1 MTRRERIA
9 RKIEKRTDW
18 AESRTQE
25 SARRFDT
32 AHNAVAGIPPG
43 QPILVGHHSER
54 HHRAD
59 LDRHDRNM
67 RAAFES
73 QDTAQHH
80 KSVAVSLQ
88 RALDTS
94 IFSDD
99 RDAVQALEARIAER
113 EAESERMRF
122 VNKAH
127 AKYLKTGKLDAALT
141 PAEIVRIQNYKPA
154 YSWEP
159 HPHAPFELS
168 NLRGRITA
176 DKKRLE
182 VIKLRKARTER
193 ADKAGGVVIE
203 KSRDGARC
211 QVTFAEKP
219 AREILNELRGAD
231 FHFSGGS
238 WFGATASLPQSV
250 ADLCTP

>member
-1 MTRRERIA
+1 
-9 RKIEKRTDW
+9 
-18 AESRTQE
+18 
-25 SARRFDT
+25 
-32 AHNAVAGIPPG
+32 
-43 QPILVGHHSER
+43 
-54 HHRAD
+54 
-59 LDRHDRNM
+59 M

-73 QDTAQHH
+73 QDMAQHH

-88 RALDTS
+88 NALDTS

-122 VNKAH
+122 INKAH
-127 AKYLKTGKLDAALT
+127 AKFIKTGKLDAALT

-159 HPHAPFELS
+159 HPYAPFQLS
-168 NLRGRITA
+168 NLRGRISA

-182 VIKLRKARTER
+182 VVKLQQARAAR
-193 ADKAGGVVIE
+193 AESAGGVVIE
-203 KSRDGARC
+203 KGRDGVRC

-219 AREILNELRGAD
+219 SREILNELRGAD

-238 WFGATASLPQSV
+238 WFGVSASLPQSV
-250 ADLCTP
+250 VDLCTP